1 MARPLLY
8 ERVYRALLS
17 LFPFEFRG
25 DFGAAMA
32 ADFRDQRRD
41 AEGQPGGLRRLW
53 ARTIVDVIRSAPREH
68 LDIVWRDA
76 VYACRVLGKHPIASA
91 TAVLSL
97 AIGIGLNSAVYSV
110 VSGVLWRSLPFVGS
124 EQLVSIGTVTPSRP
138 QPEQVRDESLLDLR
152 ERTQTLEAVSGYSI
166 RDFTIVAPGEPT
178 RVVCP
183 AITEDFFNVL
193 RVSPVLGRVFSHA
206 EHEAAAALRVR
217 AMAEKSTSYPT
228 PPVVILS
235 DRMWRSRFGGSRT
248 VVGSSLAA
256 AGGERLQIIGVM
268 GPEIETLGL
277 MLPGQCWVP
286 DAAHP
291 ADSTWR
297 YMIGRLKPNRSLS
310 ELNAELGIIS
320 TDLGTDYA
328 TKEPRALRAVHALD
342 RLVGDVRTQLL
353 FLLGA
358 VVCVLLVT
366 CANIVNLFLAHA
378 AGRRNELATRVA
390 LGASRMRLIR
400 QSLTESLVIS
410 LLGGIGGFLL
420 AVWALPILV
429 SLAPRRIPRLDAIT
443 VDWSTFAFTLA
454 VSVGVGIA
462 CGVLA
467 AWPTD
472 AAPHAV
478 FGSAQAATT
487 PRTTR
492 TRHAV
497 TVCEIALA
505 LMLAVAS
512 SLMVRTLHALNA
524 IDLGFDPRAVVSVQL
539 LSRFTELERIQD
551 HNLAI
556 VERVKALPDVR
567 AAGIGLG
574 PLLGGMGLGGIRLP
588 GDSRDLG
595 MVGVDAVSP
604 GYFEALG
611 ARLLAGR
618 LFDDRDAVRDS
629 QMLIVVNESAAR
641 RFWHGSDAVGK
652 ILLSGKQQQF
662 RVIGVVADIRAGT
675 LEQEPGPTIYQLSN
689 QSRNFLA
696 SGMLIRVDGDATAL
710 VPAIRSIIRS
720 MDPEQPFTGVRP
732 LQQRIDEAMAPRLFV
747 LRLIGL
753 FSALGL
759 ILAVVG
765 VYGVLAEFVAQR
777 VPEIGVR
784 MAFGATASDVLALI
798 LGHGARL
805 VAVGIVLGV
814 IGAIVLRNAM
824 STMVY
829 GVQTLDPLAYAAACL
844 LLCAATVAACA
855 LPARRASRLDPAV
868 ALRSE

>member
-1 MARPLLY
+1 MARPPLY

-17 LFPFEFRG
+17 LFPSEFRG

-53 ARTIVDVIRSAPREH
+53 ARTLVDVIRSAPREH
-68 LDIVWRDA
+68 LDVVWRDA
-76 VYACRVLGKHPIASA
+76 VYAFRVLGKHPIASA

-110 VSGVLWRSLPFVGS
+110 VSGVLWRSLPLVGS

-138 QPEQVRDESLLDLR
+138 QPEQVRDEWLLDLR
-152 ERTQTLEAVSGYSI
+152 ERTQTLEAVAGYSM

-178 RVVCP
+178 QVVCP
-183 AITEDFFNVL
+183 AITEDLFEVL

-206 EHEAAAALRVR
+206 EHKAAADLRVR
-217 AMAEKSTSYPT
+217 ATGAQSTRYPT

-235 DRMWRSRFGGSRT
+235 DRLWRSRFGGSRA
-248 VVGSSLAA
+248 VVGSSIAA

-268 GPEIETLGL
+268 GPEIETLGR

-286 DAAHP
+286 DAANE
-291 ADSTWR
+291 ADSMWR
-297 YMIGRLKPNRSLS
+297 TAIGRLKPNRSLS
-310 ELNAELGIIS
+310 ELNAELDIIG
-320 TDLGTDYA
+320 TNLGTDYP
-328 TKEPRALRAVHALD
+328 TNEPRALRAIHALD
-342 RLVGDVRTQLL
+342 RLVGDVRTPLL

-410 LLGGIGGFLL
+410 LLGGSGGFLL

-429 SLAPRRIPRLDAIT
+429 SLAPRRIPRLDAIA

-454 VSVGVGIA
+454 VSVGVGIV

-467 AWPTD
+467 ALPTD
-472 AAPHAV
+472 AAPRAV

-512 SLMVRTLHALNA
+512 SLMVRTLQALNA
-524 IDLGFDPRAVVSVQL
+524 IDLGFDPRGVVSVSL
-539 LSRFTELERIQD
+539 PSRFTELHEVQD
-551 HNLAI
+551 LHVAI
-556 VERVKALPDVR
+556 VERVKALPEVR

-574 PLLGGMGLGGIRLP
+574 PLGTSMGLGGIRLP
-588 GDSRDLG
+588 GDARDLG
-595 MVGVDAVSP
+595 MVNVDAVSP

-611 ARLLAGR
+611 ARVLAGR
-618 LFDDRDAVRDS
+618 LFDTRDASRD
-629 QMLIVVNESAAR
+629 QRLVIVVNKSAAQ
-641 RFWHGSDAVGK
+641 RFWKGSDAVGQ
-652 ILLSGKQQQF
+652 ILMSGKQEF
-662 RVIGVVADIRAGT
+662 HVIGVVADLRGV
-675 LEQEPGPTIYQLSN
+675 LDQESGPTIYQVSN

-696 SGMLIRVDGDATAL
+696 GGMLIRVDGDAKAL

-720 MDPEQPFTGVRP
+720 MDPEQPFSGVRP
-732 LQQRIDEAMAPRLFV
+732 LQQRIDEAMAPRMFV

-753 FSALGL
+753 FSVLGL
-759 ILAVVG
+759 VLAVVG
-765 VYGVLAEFVAQR
+765 VYGVLAEFVVQR
-777 VPEIGVR
+777 IPEIGVR
-784 MAFGATASDVLALI
+784 MAFGATASDVLTLI
-798 LGHGARL
+798 LGRGARL
-805 VAVGIVLGV
+805 VAIGIVLGV
-814 IGAIVLRNAM
+814 GGAVGLRSVM
-824 STMVY
+824 STLVY
-829 GVQTLDPLAYAAACL
+829 GVRTLDPLAYAAACL
-844 LLCAATVAACA
+844 LLCAATIAACA
-855 LPARRASRLDPAV
+855 IPARRASRLDPAV